1 MNKIEFY
8 SSLKLLNYPIDE
20 KKQRLFEK
28 YLELIIEVNSFMDLT
43 ANTEEEEIIEKNFY
57 DSILS
62 LSNYDYN
69 FKTLVDIGSGAG
81 FPGIL
86 YAITYPNLK
95 VTLVEPMHKR
105 VEFLKRVKKEL
116 NLDNVEI
123 ICSRV
128 EDYIKTDKTRFDY
141 ASARGVAKLNIL
153 LELIIPLLKVN
164 GIFIAL
170 KGKRAYEEEQEAQN
184 AIKLLNV
191 KRIDAKEFL
200 LPTNKEIRINL
211 YYKKEQETNSKYP
224 RNYATIKK
232 KPL

>member
-1 MNKIEFY
+1 MNKDELY
-8 SSLKLLNYPIDE
+8 SNLKLLNYPIDE
-20 KKQRLFEK
+20 KKQKLLEK
-28 YLELIIEVNSFMDLT
+28 YLELIIEVNEVMDLT

-62 LSNYDYN
+62 LANYDYD
-69 FKTLVDIGSGAG
+69 FKTLVDVGSGAG

-86 YAITYPNLK
+86 YAIIYPNLK

-105 VEFLKRVKKEL
+105 VEFLKRVKNEL
-116 NLDNVEI
+116 ELENVEI

-128 EDYIKTDKTRFDY
+128 EDYIKIDKTKFDY

-170 KGKRAYEEEQEAQN
+170 KGKKAYEEENDAKN

-191 KRIDAKEFL
+191 KKIGAKEFL
-200 LPTNKEIRINL
+200 LPTNKETRINL
-211 YYKKEQETNSKYP
+211 YYQKEKETNSKYP